1 MVLNFTVALDV
12 LSTSDYSCVFHKL
25 STPSTLREECMFKK
39 GTFTLPRIFSLRQES
54 IKQAEKE
61 RRVKYKKQ
69 DDEREV
75 IRSALREKV
84 IGALINNH

>member
-1 MVLNFTVALDV
+1 MYV
-12 LSTSDYSCVFHKL
+12 K
-25 STPSTLREECMFKK
+25 E
-39 GTFTLPRIFSLRQES
+39 GTFTFPCIFSLRQES

-84 IGALINNH
+84 IGALINNHWLISFPDIDIDQ

>member
-1 MVLNFTVALDV
+1 MYV
-12 LSTSDYSCVFHKL
+12 
-25 STPSTLREECMFKK
+25 KK
-39 GTFTLPRIFSLRQES
+39 GTFTFPCIFSLRQES

>member
-1 MVLNFTVALDV
+1 MQKKARKH
-12 LSTSDYSCVFHKL
+12 FHFHFL
-25 STPSTLREECMFKK
+25 F
-39 GTFTLPRIFSLRQES
+39 FRQES

-61 RRVKYKKQ
+61 RRIKYKKQ

-84 IGALINNH
+84 TVNKHSFWKRPNCRFKRLFDKL

>member
-1 MVLNFTVALDV
+1 
-12 LSTSDYSCVFHKL
+12 
-25 STPSTLREECMFKK
+25 MFC
-39 GTFTLPRIFSLRQES
+39 RQES

-61 RRVKYKKQ
+61 RRIKYKKQ

-84 IGALINNH
+84 KNESTFVNNK

>member
-1 MVLNFTVALDV
+1 MLTV
-12 LSTSDYSCVFHKL
+12 LST
-25 STPSTLREECMFKK
+25 
-39 GTFTLPRIFSLRQES
+39 RQES

-84 IGALINNH
+84 KLNCQFKRLFHKL